1 MSAYI
6 GIGSNLGDKRSY
18 CLRAIKMMQ
27 QLKDTEVMTTSRFYK
42 TEPVD
47 VEDEQDW
54 YLNAVVVLKTA
65 LKPRELMAG
74 LLIIERELGRQ
85 RKKRWDSRTID
96 LDILL
101 FGDLVINEKDL
112 KVPHPRLHL
121 RRFVLVPLAELA
133 PDLVHPILN
142 ETIADLLDKCPQEGQ
157 GVVVLES

>member
-1 MSAYI
+1 
-6 GIGSNLGDKRSY
+6 
-18 CLRAIKMMQ
+18 MMQ